1 MWHWIFVKV
10 NPARVYVGWYLGMMF
25 GGGVGGVGG
34 VVGVGVVG
42 VVGVV
47 GGVGKRKEA
56 GIRHTPYVAPFWTM
70 LI

>member
-1 MWHWIFVKV
+1 
-10 NPARVYVGWYLGMMF
+10 MMF